1 MVNKRQLSLVEGV
14 AYYWENKSFA
24 NEVDDVCEFLS
35 TIHRDIFDQFNANLI
50 PQIRNAAGGRV
61 GLDSARKTIS
71 AEYEG
76 IDESLLINLRT
87 LEQKVN
93 KVILRMKTDF

>member
-1 MVNKRQLSLVEGV
+1 MEGV
-14 AYYWENKSFA
+14 AHYWENKSFA

-61 GLDSARKTIS
+61 RLASARKTIR

-76 IDESLLINLRT
+76 IDKSLMINLRI

-93 KVILRMKTDF
+93 EVILRLKTDF